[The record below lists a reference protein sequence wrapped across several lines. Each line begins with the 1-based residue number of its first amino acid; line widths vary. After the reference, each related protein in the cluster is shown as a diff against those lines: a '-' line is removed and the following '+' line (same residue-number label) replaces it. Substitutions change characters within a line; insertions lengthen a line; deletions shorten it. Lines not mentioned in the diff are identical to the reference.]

1 MKTGY
6 RIFFLISLL
15 FLTGFALS
23 AQGNTEDFKQ
33 SLDYAQVLDVKIRQ
47 TGDTWTFTV
56 TVRHNDE
63 GWDHYADIWQVLHPE
78 TGEVLGER
86 MLLHPHDTE
95 QPFTRS
101 QSGIVIPEE
110 VTEVIV
116 RAGCTVH
123 GFGGRELHIQ
133 L

>member
-6 RIFFLISLL
+6 RIFLLFSLL

-23 AQGNTEDFKQ
+23 AQGNTDDFKQ
-33 SLDYAQVLDVKIRQ
+33 SLDYVQVRHVKAQK
-47 TGDTWTFTV
+47 TGDTWTFSV

-86 MLLHPHDTE
+86 VLLHPHDTE
-95 QPFTRS
+95 Q
-101 QSGIVIPEE
+101 
-110 VTEVIV
+110 
-116 RAGCTVH
+116 
-123 GFGGRELHIQ
+123 HIQ

>member
-23 AQGNTEDFKQ
+23 AQGNTDDFKQ

-47 TGDTWTFTV
+47 TGDAWTFSV

-86 MLLHPHDTE
+86 VLLHPHDTE

-101 QSGIVIPEE
+101 QSDSNSEE
-110 VTEVIV
+110 CNGSYCPGRMHCPWV
-116 RAGCTVH
+116 R
-123 GFGGRELHIQ
+123 RERAVYTTL
-133 L
+133 